1 MLDIFQNSGFCQ
13 GVVTRNSR
21 YYPFSN
27 IMEYFFIGIFEGVSI
42 ALGFMELHVRRD
54 PALSAFVVLVLAIVS
69 TRCAYFILL
78 FLPGYIQCPIDS
90 GQSGFF
96 TPCDI

>member
-54 PALSAFVVLVLAIVS
+54 PALSAFVVLGGTCVAS
-69 TRCAYFILL
+69 
-78 FLPGYIQCPIDS
+78 CPAWEPVFTEIKW
-90 GQSGFF
+90 GFECF
-96 TPCDI
+96 YKVVIYR